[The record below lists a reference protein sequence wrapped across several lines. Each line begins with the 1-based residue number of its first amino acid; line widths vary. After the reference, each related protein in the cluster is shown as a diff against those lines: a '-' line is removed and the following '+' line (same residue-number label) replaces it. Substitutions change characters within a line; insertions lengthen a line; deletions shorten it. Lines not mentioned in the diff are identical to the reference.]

1 MNGAASRNPYDH
13 PGFAP
18 VREELAGAPVPV
30 IGTLPPGLE
39 GLFVRNGINALY
51 PGSRPHMF
59 DGEAMLHMVEIRDGE
74 ARYSNCIVR
83 TPRTLYVE
91 AIGRNPFPG
100 VGDLAGGGKAA
111 LLRLILHRFKTRL
124 GLIRD
129 FAPIEAVAGGTSV
142 LEFGGK
148 LYCLQETGLP
158 FALDVARDADGWT
171 VLDGGGHLDTF
182 GDTLASP
189 FSAHPKLSADQS
201 EVHSIGHDI
210 VSGRTS
216 HTVIRADGTSVTSA
230 LCEGKPP
237 AFFVHDFIVT
247 DRFIVFPDSS
257 LRFDPGG
264 LAKPGSSVAHFDAA
278 RPLRF
283 GVVDREKSRA
293 PVRWFETSA
302 PGHIWHL
309 ANAWEVGEKILIHA
323 PVFADYPATV
333 PIHTPAEPHALLTRW
348 ELDLVTGTIPDER
361 LLLDG
366 AHERPSFDFRRAG
379 QPSRFVWLLD
389 EACGVMGKGIVKYDL
404 VEERVCGSFDYGDL
418 HGGEPLF
425 VPRGPLGEEED
436 DGWLID
442 LLANGDRAELIILDA
457 ATMTEQCRLPLPRR
471 VPFGVHGLWLDR
483 TALATLQTV
492 R

>member
-1 MNGAASRNPYDH
+1 MNGAANPYDH

-18 VREELAGAPVPV
+18 VREELAGVPLPV
-30 IGTLPPGLE
+30 IGTLPAGLE

-59 DGEAMLHMVEIRDGE
+59 DGEAMLHMVEIRGGE

-91 AIGRNPFPG
+91 QIKRNPFPG
-100 VGDLAGGGKAA
+100 VGDLAGGGKGA

-171 VLDGGGHLDTF
+171 IVDGSGHLENF
-182 GDTLASP
+182 GETLASP
-189 FSAHPKLSADQS
+189 FSAHPKLSADGR

-210 VSGRTS
+210 ISGRTS
-216 HTVIRADGTSVTSA
+216 HTVLRADGTSTTA
-230 LCEGKPP
+230 LLSEEKPP
-237 AFFVHDFIVT
+237 AFFVHDFLLT
-247 DRFIVFPDSS
+247 DRFLVFIDSS
-257 LRFDPGG
+257 LRFDPAG
-264 LAKPGSSVAHFDAA
+264 LAKPGGSVAHFDTN

-283 GVVDREKSRA
+283 GVVDRAQDSA
-293 PVRWFETSA
+293 GPVRWFETSS

-309 ANAWEVGEKILIHA
+309 ANGWEVGEKILIHA

-333 PIHTPAEPHALLTRW
+333 PIHTPAEPHAQLTRW
-348 ELDLVTGTIPDER
+348 ELDLITGTITDER
-361 LLLDG
+361 VLLGG

-389 EACGVMGKGIVKYDL
+389 EACGVMGKGIVKVDL
-404 VEERVCGSFDYGDL
+404 VEKRVCGSFDYGDL

-425 VPRGPLGEEED
+425 VPRGPLGEAED

-442 LLANGDRAELIILDA
+442 LLADGERAELIILDA

-483 TALATLQTV
+483 GDLDTLHII
-492 R
+492 